1 MQELESVLEDWRAAR
16 RSIEALLAEQEVLEA
31 RLQRR
36 QREVE
41 SLEVEL
47 ELRSD
52 VNRRLRWQLLQALGS
67 GAQAAQHAA
76 PEDDPGLHS
85 LAATCSCGEAA
96 SWEEE
101 ATCRSDLWEDE
112 HAGGPAESCS
122 WHSSTDDESSV
133 SRAPARRRVL
143 LHSILSDLE
152 SDRASSHVPSGDTSP
167 ASSALGAEPAQVA
180 AHHVQLSPERLS
192 VDDRNLTDDECTSK
206 RAAFRKA
213 EVSDPA
219 RSSAMQDAS
228 AALHSLRQKVDRWS
242 LGENDAVCT
251 ADASRTFLESARQR
265 WPAARADGGRA
276 TRRGLEALADYSRC
290 LALDAANEK
299 ARQEEV
305 HVLLR
310 LGCLSEA
317 REVTYK

>member
-85 LAATCSCGEAA
+85 LAATRSCGEAA
-96 SWEEE
+96 SWEEG
-101 ATCRSDLWEDE
+101 AACRSGPWEDE
-112 HAGGPAESCS
+112 YTGGPAEACS

-133 SRAPARRRVL
+133 SQAPARRRVL
-143 LHSILSDLE
+143 LHDILSDFE
-152 SDRASSHVPSGDTSP
+152 SDRASSRVPSGDTSP
-167 ASSALGAEPAQVA
+167 ASSALGAEPAQA
-180 AHHVQLSPERLS
+180 GAHHVQLSPERLGA
-192 VDDRNLTDDECTSK
+192 DDRELTNDECTSE

-219 RSSAMQDAS
+219 RSSTMEDAS
-228 AALHSLRQKVDRWS
+228 AALHSLRQKVDSWS
-242 LGENDAVCT
+242 LGTNDTVCA

-265 WPAARADGGRA
+265 WPAARADGGRP

-290 LALDAANEK
+290 LALDDANEK
-299 ARQEEV
+299 ARQEQV
-305 HVLLR
+305 HILLR

-317 REVTYK
+317 REVTY